1 VTLRIVPLTRD
12 QANDLV
18 SRWHRHHQPVT
29 GYRFAIGAQSK
40 FGDLVGAA
48 IVGRPIGFRNPQY
61 QWCEV
66 LRCVTNG
73 HPNACSKL
81 YAASARIA
89 REMGF
94 ERIQTFIL
102 DVETGVS
109 LKAAGWEFD
118 QWSGGG
124 DWNRVGRIGRRLD
137 QPLGRKQ
144 RWKKEL
150 NRVYRG
156 DLFDPIF

>member
-1 VTLRIVPLTRD
+1 MRIVPLTLD

-18 SRWHRHHQPVT
+18 ERWHRHHVPVR
-29 GYRFAIGAQSK
+29 GYRFAIGVETKHGA
-40 FGDLVGAA
+40 LVGAA
-48 IVGRPIGFRNPQY
+48 IVGRPVGFRNPQY
-61 QWCEV
+61 RWCEV
-66 LRCVTNG
+66 TRLVTNG

-81 YAASARIA
+81 YAACARIA

-102 DVETGVS
+102 DVEDGKS
-109 LKAAGWEFD
+109 LVAAGWEFD
-118 QWSGGG
+118 QVSRGG
-124 DWNRVGRIGRRLD
+124 DWNQPSRSGRRTD
-137 QPLGRKQ
+137 QPSQPKQ

-150 NRVYRG
+150 NRVYHG